1 MWPGR
6 RDFYWLVRCGR
17 LDWFS
22 SVRVATASCLRNSS
36 QLAAAIALLAAV
48 SMWVYA
54 DFILIPHQQRQSA
67 ALGIPRGNL
76 SDLYPRWLG
85 ARELLLHGRDPYG
98 DDITREIQRGYYGR
112 ELDKGRV
119 NDPKDQQG
127 FAYPVY
133 VAFLLAPTV
142 KLPFN
147 WVQNG
152 FRWFLI
158 LLTAATVP
166 LWCKAVGWRTTRLTT
181 LAWIALT
188 LGSFAAVQGI
198 KLQQLT
204 LLVCGLLASAF
215 AFLVSGHLI
224 LAGILLALS
233 TIKPQLAGILVAWL
247 TLWTVSDWG
256 ARKHIAY
263 SFGATMLALA
273 LGGELLLP
281 GWISEFRGAAQAY
294 LQYTGGGKSVLD
306 VALGHS
312 LGVLTGVLIIL
323 AVSIFCWE
331 NRRAPTQDSD
341 FAWCLALVL
350 AATLVIIP
358 TYAPYNQLLLLPALM
373 LIVAHADGLWIRGRL
388 NRWFMVI
395 TALCVFWSWVAAVVL
410 CALLPFVER
419 ESVDRLWFLPLASSL
434 WVPVSVLGLTG
445 LCAWKRNAARRVSVI
460 SATP

>member
-1 MWPGR
+1 
-6 RDFYWLVRCGR
+6 
-17 LDWFS
+17 
-22 SVRVATASCLRNSS
+22 LRKSS
-36 QLAAAIALLAAV
+36 QLGLAIALLAAV

-85 ARELLLHGRDPYG
+85 ARELLMHGRDPYG
-98 DDITREIQRGYYGR
+98 EDITREIQRGYYGR
-112 ELDKGRV
+112 EIDRGRAH
-119 NDPKDQQG
+119 DPKDQQG

-133 VAFLLAPTV
+133 VTFLFAPTV
-142 KLPFN
+142 KLPFER
-147 WVQNG
+147 VQAG

-166 LWCKAVGWRTTRLTT
+166 LWGKAVGWRTTGLTT

-188 LGSFAAVQGI
+188 LGNFAGVQGI

-215 AFLVSGHLI
+215 ALLVSGHLI

-233 TIKPQLAGILVAWL
+233 TIKPQLAGMLVAWL
-247 TLWTVSDWG
+247 ALWTISDWE
-256 ARKHIAY
+256 ARKRFAY
-263 SFGATMLALA
+263 SFGATMLALV

-312 LGVLTGVLIIL
+312 LGVLAAVLIVV
-323 AVSIFCWE
+323 AASIFCWK
-331 NRRAPTQDSD
+331 NRHAPAQDSE

-350 AATLVIIP
+350 SATLVIIP

-373 LIVAHADGLWIRGRL
+373 LIVAYADGLWARGNL
-388 NRWFMVI
+388 SRWFMVI
-395 TALCVFWSWVAAVVL
+395 TALCVFWSWATAAVL
-410 CALLPFVER
+410 CALLPFAER
-419 ESVDRLWFLPLASSL
+419 EAVDRLWFLPLASSL

-445 LCAWKRNAARRVSVI
+445 LCAWKRNTARRVSGI
-460 SATP
+460 SATI